1 MGLLDRVRD
10 RQNTPN
16 GHAGPEAPKP
26 SQPGQSNDAKPR
38 AAEPAAPGT
47 KPTVQMAGGFPSHGG
62 SGHGSNGAAPG
73 GANPVAPKP
82 TFQRKNVADTNGPVA
97 AKAAAAAAAEASRG
111 GDRRTSLGS
120 KAAERKQTN
129 PQREQM
135 GNLKIRIH
143 SELIDRLDLAAL
155 GKLGPEQASEQIQA
169 AISQLL
175 DAEGAPLSREDR
187 KRLEAEITS
196 EVLGYGPLDVLLKDD
211 TVADILVNSSSQC
224 YVERRGKLELTNVTF
239 RDDDHL
245 IQIIDRI
252 VSKIG
257 RRIDTA
263 SPLCDARLPDGSRV
277 NAVIP
282 PISIDGPALS
292 IRKFGKDP
300 LQIEDLIN
308 FGSMTSEMAQFLE
321 AAVRARLNVIVS
333 GGTGSGKTTL
343 LNCCSSFIPHNERVV
358 TIEDAAEIQLQ
369 QPHVVRLETRPQN
382 LEGKGEIT
390 SRELVKNCL
399 RMRPDRI
406 VVGEVRG
413 AEAIDMLQAMNTGH
427 DGSLTT
433 LHANSPRDC
442 LSRLEMMILMSGVEL
457 PIQAMRQQ
465 ISSAVDI
472 VLQQSRCRD
481 GTRKVMKVTEVV
493 GMEGDI
499 ITTQDLFEYVV
510 EGLDNDGKVRGY
522 FRCTGIRPHCM
533 EQIAAAGGE
542 FPASFFTQR
551 KLS

>member
-10 RQNTPN
+10 RQNPSN
-16 GHAGPEAPKP
+16 GHAGSEAPKP
-26 SQPGQSNDAKPR
+26 STPGQAADAKPR
-38 AAEPAAPGT
+38 TAEPSAP
-47 KPTVQMAGGFPSHGG
+47 KPTVQMAGSTSAHGG
-62 SGHGSNGAAPG
+62 SPNGAANGAASG
-73 GANPVAPKP
+73 GSNPAAPKP
-82 TFQRKNVADTNGPVA
+82 TFQRKNVGGEGGGSA
-97 AKAAAAAAAEASRG
+97 ARPGGAEFARG
-111 GDRRTSLGS
+111 DKRASLGS
-120 KAAERKQTN
+120 KAAERKQAN

-155 GKLGPEQASEQIQA
+155 GKLGPEQASEQIQQ
-169 AISQLL
+169 AIAQLL

-282 PISIDGPALS
+282 PVSIDGPSLS

-308 FGSMTSEMAQFLE
+308 FNSMTSEMAQFLE
-321 AAVRARLNVIVS
+321 AAVRARLNIIVS

-382 LEGKGEIT
+382 LEGKGEINA
-390 SRELVKNCL
+390 RDLVKNCL

-457 PIQAMRQQ
+457 PMQAMRQQ

-472 VLQQSRCRD
+472 VLQQSRMRD
-481 GTRKVMKVTEVV
+481 GGRKVMKVTEVV
-493 GMEGDI
+493 GMEGEI
-499 ITTQDLFEYVV
+499 ITTQDLFEYVI
-510 EGLDNDGKVRGY
+510 EGLDSDGKVRGY

-533 EQIAAAGGE
+533 EQIAASGSE
-542 FPASFFTQR
+542 FPASFFVQR

>member
-10 RQNTPN
+10 RQNSPNGESTTAAPKAPNGAPAGAEKTASHVPSGHGPAARPMPHAAHGPGATPN
-16 GHAGPEAPKP
+16 GGPPKP
-26 SQPGQSNDAKPR
+26 SFQRRSTADPSAAKVAAPDSAAARADAKR
-38 AAEPAAPGT
+38 A
-47 KPTVQMAGGFPSHGG
+47 
-62 SGHGSNGAAPG
+62 
-73 GANPVAPKP
+73 
-82 TFQRKNVADTNGPVA
+82 
-97 AKAAAAAAAEASRG
+97 
-111 GDRRTSLGS
+111 SLGS
-120 KAAERKQTN
+120 KAAERKQVN
-129 PQREQM
+129 PQREQL

-211 TVADILVNSSSQC
+211 TVADILVNSASQT

-282 PISIDGPALS
+282 PIALDGPSLS

-308 FGSMTSEMAQFLE
+308 FGSMSAEMAQFLE

-369 QPHVVRLETRPQN
+369 QPHTVRLETRPQN

-390 SRELVKNCL
+390 ARDLVKNCL

-413 AEAIDMLQAMNTGH
+413 AEALDMLQAMNTGH
-427 DGSLTT
+427 DGSITT

-442 LSRLEMMILMSGVEL
+442 LSRLEMMILMAGVEL
-457 PIQAMRQQ
+457 PIQAMRGQ
-465 ISSAVDI
+465 ISSAVDLI
-472 VLQQSRCRD
+472 LQQSRMRD
-481 GTRKVMKVTEVV
+481 GTRKVIKITEVV

-499 ITTQDLFEYVV
+499 ISTQDIFEYVV
-510 EGLDNDGKVRGY
+510 EGLDPEGRVRGH

-533 EQIAAAGGE
+533 DSLEAAGCE
-542 FPASFFTQR
+542 FPPNFFSQR

>member
-10 RQNTPN
+10 RQNAPN
-16 GHAGPEAPKP
+16 GEAT
-26 SQPGQSNDAKPR
+26 
-38 AAEPAAPGT
+38 PAAPKTPAAAPAGPDKAAT
-47 KPTVQMAGGFPSHGG
+47 AHAPASRPTPNN
-62 SGHGSNGAAPG
+62 GHGPRPAPNGATPKPAFQRRAAADTIAARPSVADGAAPRVDVKR
-73 GANPVAPKP
+73 P
-82 TFQRKNVADTNGPVA
+82 
-97 AKAAAAAAAEASRG
+97 
-111 GDRRTSLGS
+111 SLGA
-120 KAAERKQTN
+120 KAAERKQVN
-129 PQREQM
+129 PQREQL
-135 GNLKIRIH
+135 GSLKIRIH
-143 SELIDRLDLAAL
+143 SDLIDRLDLAAL
-155 GKLGPEQASEQIQA
+155 GKLGPDQASEQIQA
-169 AISQLL
+169 AIAQLL

-211 TVADILVNSSSQC
+211 SVADILVNSAAQT

-245 IQIIDRI
+245 VQIIDRI

-282 PISIDGPALS
+282 PIALDGPSLS

-308 FGSMTSEMAQFLE
+308 FGSQTAEMAQFLE
-321 AAVRARLNVIVS
+321 AAVRARLNIIVS

-390 SRELVKNCL
+390 ARDLVKNCL

-413 AEAIDMLQAMNTGH
+413 AEALDMLQAMNTGH
-427 DGSLTT
+427 DGSITT

-442 LSRLEMMILMSGVEL
+442 ISRLEMMILMAGVEL
-457 PIQAMRQQ
+457 PVQAMRQQ
-465 ISSAVDI
+465 ISSAVDMI
-472 VLQQSRCRD
+472 LQQSRMRD
-481 GTRKVMKVTEVV
+481 GTRKIVKITEVV

-499 ITTQDLFEYVV
+499 ITTQDIFEYVV
-510 EGLDNDGKVRGY
+510 EGLDTEGRVKGH
-522 FRCTGIRPHCM
+522 FRCTGIRPRCM
-533 EQIAAAGGE
+533 EALEAAGCE
-542 FPASFFTQR
+542 FPPNFFTQR

>member
-1 MGLLDRVRD
+1 MGLLDRVRE
-10 RQNTPN
+10 RQGAPN
-16 GHAGPEAPKP
+16 GEATPAVPKP
-26 SQPGQSNDAKPR
+26 ST
-38 AAEPAAPGT
+38 PAA
-47 KPTVQMAGGFPSHGG
+47 KAAPTVPHPTDRPRPVEAQGPDA
-62 SGHGSNGAAPG
+62 HGSPSV
-73 GANPVAPKP
+73 PSKP
-82 TFQRKNVADTNGPVA
+82 TFQRRGNGDAGISKPSASDAARADA
-97 AKAAAAAAAEASRG
+97 RRG
-111 GDRRTSLGS
+111 SLGA
-120 KAAERKQTN
+120 KAAERKQAG
-129 PQREQM
+129 PARGEQF

-155 GKLGPEQASEQIQA
+155 GKLGPDQASEQIQA

-211 TVADILVNSSSQC
+211 TIADILVNSASQT

-282 PISIDGPALS
+282 PISLDGPSLS

-308 FGSMTSEMAQFLE
+308 YNSMTAEVAQFLE
-321 AAVRARLNVIVS
+321 AAVRARLNIIVS

-390 SRELVKNCL
+390 ARDLVKNCL

-413 AEAIDMLQAMNTGH
+413 AEALDMLQAMNTGH
-427 DGSLTT
+427 DGSITT

-442 LSRLEMMILMSGVEL
+442 LSRLEMMILMAGVEL
-457 PIQAMRQQ
+457 PVQAMRQQ
-465 ISSAVDI
+465 ISSAVDLI
-472 VLQQSRCRD
+472 LQQSRMRD

-499 ITTQDLFEYVV
+499 ISAQDIFEFVI
-510 EGLDNDGKVRGY
+510 EGLDADGKVKGY
-522 FRCTGIRPHCM
+522 FRCTGIRPHCL
-533 EQIAAAGGE
+533 EALEAAGCHFE
-542 FPASFFTQR
+542 PHFFSQR

>member
-10 RQNTPN
+10 RQNPSN
-16 GHAGPEAPKP
+16 GHAGSEASKPSTTAGHAAEAKPRSADTVAPKP
-26 SQPGQSNDAKPR
+26 S
-38 AAEPAAPGT
+38 
-47 KPTVQMAGGFPSHGG
+47 VQMAGSGSAHGG
-62 SGHGSNGAAPG
+62 STHGGTNGAAPG
-73 GANPVAPKP
+73 GSNPAAPKP
-82 TFQRKNVADTNGPVA
+82 TFQRKSVADTNGPVA
-97 AKAAAAAAAEASRG
+97 AKVAAADAVR
-111 GDRRTSLGS
+111 GDRRASLGS
-120 KAAERKQTN
+120 KAAERKQAN

-155 GKLGPEQASEQIQA
+155 GKLGPEQASEQIQQ

-211 TVADILVNSSSQC
+211 SVADILVNSSSQC

-282 PISIDGPALS
+282 PIAIDGPSLS

-300 LQIEDLIN
+300 LQIEDLIT
-308 FGSMTSEMAQFLE
+308 FGSMTAEVAQFLE

-465 ISSAVDI
+465 ISSAVDLI
-472 VLQQSRCRD
+472 LQQSRCRD

-499 ITTQDLFEYVV
+499 ITTQDLFEYVI
-510 EGLDNDGKVRGY
+510 EGLDADGKVRGY

-542 FPASFFTQR
+542 FPSNFFTQR
-551 KLS
+551 KLT

>member
-16 GHAGPEAPKP
+16 GEATTAAPKAPNGAHAPAEKAASPAPSAPGPAPRPTPHAGQGPSTAANGGAPKP
-26 SQPGQSNDAKPR
+26 SFQRRPVTGGEGGAAKNSLGESAAARADAKR
-38 AAEPAAPGT
+38 A
-47 KPTVQMAGGFPSHGG
+47 
-62 SGHGSNGAAPG
+62 
-73 GANPVAPKP
+73 
-82 TFQRKNVADTNGPVA
+82 
-97 AKAAAAAAAEASRG
+97 
-111 GDRRTSLGS
+111 SLGA
-120 KAAERKQTN
+120 KAAERKQVN
-129 PQREQM
+129 PQREQL

-211 TVADILVNSSSQC
+211 TVADILVNSASQT

-282 PISIDGPALS
+282 PIALDGPSLS

-308 FGSMTSEMAQFLE
+308 FGSQTAEMAQFLE
-321 AAVRARLNVIVS
+321 AAVRARLNIIVS

-343 LNCCSSFIPHNERVV
+343 LNCCSAFIPHNERVV

-390 SRELVKNCL
+390 ARDLVKNCL

-413 AEAIDMLQAMNTGH
+413 AEALDMLQAMNTGH
-427 DGSLTT
+427 DGSITT

-442 LSRLEMMILMSGVEL
+442 LSRLEMMILMAGVEL
-457 PIQAMRQQ
+457 PVQAMRGQ
-465 ISSAVDI
+465 ISSAVDMI
-472 VLQQSRCRD
+472 LQQSRMRD
-481 GTRKVMKVTEVV
+481 GTRKVVKITEVV

-499 ITTQDLFEYVV
+499 ITTQDIFEYVI
-510 EGLDNDGKVRGY
+510 EGLDSEGRVKGH

-533 EQIAAAGGE
+533 EALEAAGCH
-542 FPASFFTQR
+542 FPANFFTQR